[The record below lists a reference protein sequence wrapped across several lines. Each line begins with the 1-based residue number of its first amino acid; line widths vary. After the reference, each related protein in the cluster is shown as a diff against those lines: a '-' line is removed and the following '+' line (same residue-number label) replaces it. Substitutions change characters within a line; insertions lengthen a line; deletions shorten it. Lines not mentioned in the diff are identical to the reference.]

1 MENKVLE
8 IAENTYVGKVKDI
21 LELLA
26 SWAGDMITE
35 VYCNNGDS
43 ETLST
48 THINDTENLLCKM
61 RAIIEHCK
69 QNTYSSDKILAI
81 DLGFDSESINWLR
94 TLKEEDEW

>member
-35 VYCNNGDS
+35 VYYSNNDS
-43 ETLST
+43 ETLSDA
-48 THINDTENLLCKM
+48 HINDTSNILNKM
-61 RAIIEHCK
+61 YEILGHCEEHNYNSNK
-69 QNTYSSDKILAI
+69 LIAV
-81 DLGFDSESINWLR
+81 DLGFDSEGINWLR
-94 TLKEEDEW
+94 TLKEESEW